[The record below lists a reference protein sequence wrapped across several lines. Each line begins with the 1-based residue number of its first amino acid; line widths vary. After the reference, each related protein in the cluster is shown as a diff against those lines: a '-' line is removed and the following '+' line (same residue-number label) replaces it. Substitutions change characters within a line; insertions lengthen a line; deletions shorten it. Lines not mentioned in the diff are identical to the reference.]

1 MIRKSLQVKLGKNS
15 YPIYIGD
22 DILKFSGKIVSLIG
36 DFSRVIIVTDKNIE
50 KLHLAEVKNS
60 FQTSYKNVNVIIIP
74 PGEKT
79 KSFYY
84 LNFLLNQI
92 LKMKVDR
99 QSLLVALGGGVIGDL
114 IGLVSSLL
122 LRGIPY
128 VQIPTTL
135 LAQVDSAVG
144 GKTAINTTF
153 GKNLIGTFKQ
163 PIAVISSINILQ
175 TLKKRAI
182 CSGYAEILKYSL
194 IKDKEFF
201 FWLDKNG
208 KKLINLD
215 FLKLKY
221 AIKKSC
227 EIKSS
232 IVAEDEKESGIRA
245 LLNLGHT
252 FGHVIETLNNYSQK
266 VQHGEAVLIG
276 MILAVKLSISL
287 NLCNSQTLVLIEKHY
302 EKLKLKYRVK
312 DFKIKTTTKEFVN
325 LLHYDKKV
333 KKGKINFILL
343 QDIGSPI
350 IIDTVKRIDLNKLI
364 KKEIDS

>member
-1 MIRKSLQVKLGKNS
+1 MIQKSLQVNLGKNS

-22 DILKFSGKIVSLIG
+22 DIIKFSGRIVSLIG
-36 DFSRVIIVTDKNIE
+36 DFSRIVIVTDKNIE
-50 KLHLAEVKNS
+50 KLHLVEVKKS
-60 FQTSYKNVNVIIIP
+60 FKTNYKNVDVIVIP

-84 LNFLLNQI
+84 LNFLLDQI
-92 LKMKVDR
+92 LKIKVDR
-99 QSLLVALGGGVIGDL
+99 QCLLVALGGGVIGDL
-114 IGLVSSLL
+114 VGLVSSLL

-144 GKTAINTTF
+144 GKTAINSKF

-163 PIAVISSINILQ
+163 PIAVISSINILY
-175 TLKKRAI
+175 TLQKRAI

-194 IKDKEFF
+194 IHDKKFF
-201 FWLDKNG
+201 FWLDKNAE
-208 KKLINLD
+208 KLINLD

-227 EIKSS
+227 EIKAS
-232 IVAEDEKESGIRA
+232 IVAKDEKESGMRA

-276 MILAVKLSISL
+276 MILAVKLSINL
-287 NLCNSQTLVLIEKHY
+287 NLCNSQILVLVEKHY
-302 EKLKLKYRVK
+302 DKLKLKYK
-312 DFKIKTTTKEFVN
+312 INDYKIKTTTKEFVN

-343 QDIGSPI
+343 KDIGSPI
-350 IIDTVKRIDLNKLI
+350 IIDTVKKIDLNRLI
-364 KKEIDS
+364 EKEIDS